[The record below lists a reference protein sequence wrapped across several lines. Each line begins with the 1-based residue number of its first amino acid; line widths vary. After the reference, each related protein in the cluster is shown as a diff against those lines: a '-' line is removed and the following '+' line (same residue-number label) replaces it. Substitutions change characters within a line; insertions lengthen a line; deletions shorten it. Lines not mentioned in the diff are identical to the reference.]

1 MTMRSF
7 LTARHCQEAFAAL
20 GEISTFGE
28 VLRYHDA
35 NRFRS
40 VQFGFGDGNKR
51 HDFYYNAA
59 YLEAHCERVS
69 DYLQRGGYFAKH
81 TVQHGEFLVKGKDI
95 YLNLNGCVTM
105 VVDTQT
111 VTEADIE
118 AVLQHFYAPT
128 DEEKAQIFVLLKDQ
142 YRGYFPH
149 RRQLRNVAVDLENS
163 YGEGFLDFHQHTTQ
177 SLRDKNGLV
186 LLHGAPGTG
195 KTTYIKYLTSLV
207 ERDFIFVPEFLSDA
221 IASPDILPLLMRMNR
236 PVIIIEDAEKMLV
249 SRDTT
254 TNNLVSSVLNLSNGI
269 LGDCLEASVIC
280 TFNTN
285 LQNIDRAL
293 LREGRL
299 IGNWEFDLLDVERC
313 RKIAQ
318 ANGIQIEIEQ
328 PMSVSQIINHQGV
341 VSNTNGVAA

>member
-1 MTMRSF
+1 MRSF
-7 LTARHCQEAFAAL
+7 LTAQHCKEAFAAF
-20 GEISTFGE
+20 GDIRSFGE
-28 VLRYHDA
+28 MLRFHDA
-35 NRFRS
+35 NRFRE
-40 VQFGFGDGNKR
+40 VRFGFGEENKR

-59 YLEAHCERVS
+59 YLDAHCERIS
-69 DYLQRGGYFAKH
+69 DFMQREGYFRQSDIH
-81 TVQHGEFLVKGKDI
+81 YGEFLVNGKDI
-95 YLNLNGCVTM
+95 YLNLSGCVTM
-105 VVDTQT
+105 VIDVTT

-118 AVLQHFYAPT
+118 AVLQHFYAPI

-142 YRGYFPH
+142 YRGYYPH
-149 RRQLRNVAVDLENS
+149 RRQLKNVAIDLEHS
-163 YGEGFLDFHQHTTQ
+163 YGEGFGAFHQHTVR
-177 SLRDKNGLV
+177 SLQEKNGLV
-186 LLHGAPGTG
+186 LLHGVPGTG

-221 IASPDILPLLMRMNR
+221 IASPDILPLLMRMDR

-280 TFNTN
+280 TFNTD

-318 ANGIQIEIEQ
+318 ANGIQIDINQ
-328 PMSVSQIINHQGV
+328 PMSVSQIVNHQNV
-341 VSNTNGVAA
+341 ISNTNGVAA